1 MNEASAEKFSEEE
14 RDVETELVKC
24 ENCGSNMVF
33 DPESQQLECVHCG
46 SKKSFASGE
55 IASELDITEGFD
67 NSLEWQGEEVCCFFC
82 DNCGAK
88 IVLRSGEAATVCPF
102 CNSAHAIKPEEM
114 SGLKPNALVPFV
126 FDEEK
131 GLELAKTWAK
141 KKFFAPRKFKKNIT
155 SESFKGVYAPCFTF
169 DSFTTSYYEGR
180 IGKTHTRTVGT
191 GKNRRTETYVVW
203 RNIRGTYRYN
213 FDDLLITAGKK
224 FDQPTLDKIAP
235 YDTNDSKRYEENY
248 LLGFMAYQYDEELTD
263 CWQKAKRR
271 IDGELKRL
279 ILSQYVHDRVA
290 YLNVSTVHERVTYK
304 YVMLP
309 VYVGAF
315 NFKKKLYNFFVNGST
330 GKVSGKTPK
339 SAFKITLFIALIVA
353 VVFALAYLLT
363 S

>member
-1 MNEASAEKFSEEE
+1 MNEASAERFNEEH
-14 RDVETELVKC
+14 DVETELVKC

-46 SKKSFASGE
+46 SKKSFASGA
-55 IASELDITEGFD
+55 IASELDITDGF
-67 NSLEWQGEEVCCFFC
+67 SKASAWQGEEACCFFC

-102 CNSAHAIKPEEM
+102 CNSAHAIKQEGL
-114 SGLKPNALVPFV
+114 SGLKPNALIPFA

-131 GLELAKTWAK
+131 GLELAKSWAK
-141 KKFFAPRKFKKNIT
+141 KKFFAPSKFKKNIA
-155 SESFKGVYAPCFTF
+155 SDRFKGVYAPCFTF

-180 IGKTHTRTVGT
+180 IGRTHTRTVGS

-203 RNIRGTYRYN
+203 RSIRGTFRHN
-213 FDDLLITAGKK
+213 FDDLLIAAGKK
-224 FDQPTLDKIAP
+224 LSQPMLDKIAP
-235 YDTNDSKRYEENY
+235 YDTNQSKSYEENY

-263 CWQKAKRR
+263 CWQAAKRR
-271 IDGELKRL
+271 IDGELRSL
-279 ILSQYVHDRVA
+279 ILSQYVYDKVA
-290 YLNVSTVHERVTYK
+290 YLNVSTAHEKVTYK

-330 GKVSGKTPK
+330 GKVGGKTPK
-339 SAFKITLFIALIVA
+339 SALKITLFIASIIA
-353 VVFALAYLLT
+353 VVFALAYLFT